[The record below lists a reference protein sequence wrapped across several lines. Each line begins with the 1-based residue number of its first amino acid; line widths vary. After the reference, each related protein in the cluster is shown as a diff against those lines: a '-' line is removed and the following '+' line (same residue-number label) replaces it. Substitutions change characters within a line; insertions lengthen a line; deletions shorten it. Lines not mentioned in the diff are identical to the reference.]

1 MIIRQLQPKE
11 RPSGVSLED
20 RFCLALYLAQRN
32 TVARYRPFLE
42 ALGLTFPQYM
52 VLVRLWEKDRVSVAD
67 LGRELDLDS
76 GTLTPLLKRLQG
88 KGLVDRKRSTTDER
102 VMLISLTQTSRD
114 LKIEAARLAPK
125 HALGEPFGPE
135 RIAAVLAA
143 LGGEEGA
150 KARPVAA
157 DRAF

>member
-1 MIIRQLQPKE
+1 MMIRQIPLKE
-11 RPSGVSLED
+11 RPSSISIED

-32 TVARYRPFLE
+32 TVARYRPYLL

-76 GTLTPLLKRLQG
+76 GTLTPLLKRLQA

-102 VMLISLTQTSRD
+102 VMLISCTQQARE
-114 LKIEAARLAPK
+114 LKIEALRIAKNYPLS
-125 HALGEPFGPE
+125 EPYGPE
-135 RIAAVLAA
+135 RIATILAD
-143 LGGEEGA
+143 LDTGETP
-150 KARPVAA
+150 KAAA
-157 DRAF
+157 RS